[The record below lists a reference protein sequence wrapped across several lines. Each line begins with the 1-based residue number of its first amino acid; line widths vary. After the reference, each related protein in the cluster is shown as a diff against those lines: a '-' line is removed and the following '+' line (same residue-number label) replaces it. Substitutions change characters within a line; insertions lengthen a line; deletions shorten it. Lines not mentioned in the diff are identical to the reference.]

1 MPERARGDGERA
13 EPADT
18 GRAAGVESEW
28 PTTDLVAARA
38 AATPDR
44 EALVDHPTGDSW
56 TYRELDAWAGAVA
69 SELGDADGGG
79 VPGRV
84 GVLADPRPEVVAL
97 VHAAWRAGRELVLLN
112 VDLAPGELAAQLAHA
127 DVATLLADAT
137 ARDLAMSAVDAL
149 DSPAAVAVDALA
161 AVAGEPDVAT
171 AGSDL
176 ATAAAATAPSHRV
189 TSGDV
194 PVTMFT
200 SGSTGDPKA
209 VRVTVGNLLSSA
221 TASAFRLGVGRADR
235 WLSPLPTY
243 HMGGLAPIVRCAL
256 YGSTVVLQRGFDA
269 DATASALDDHDATGV
284 SLVPTALQRLLD
296 ADWTPPDSLR
306 FVLLGGAAADPAL
319 LARCER
325 AGVPV
330 YPTYGMTETASQ
342 IATATPEQAF
352 ADPET
357 VGQPLVNT
365 TVAVVDAD
373 DEPVPP
379 GEVGELVVS
388 GPTVTPGY
396 LDPDDDEHATTAA
409 DAAENDVAGRFGE
422 RGFHTDD
429 RGYRDADGKVYVTGR
444 VDDMLVTGGEN
455 VQPAVVE
462 EALRALAG
470 VADAAVVGL
479 ADPEWGERVAALVV
493 RDADAAGPGATDGLD
508 ADAVRD
514 AVRGRLA
521 AHEVPKTV
529 AFADAIPR
537 TASGTVDR
545 PAVRERLGGD

>member
-1 MPERARGDGERA
+1 MPDRARSDGGERA
-13 EPADT
+13 DATDAAS
-18 GRAAGVESEW
+18 AAGAGGDW

-44 EALVDHPTGDSW
+44 EALVDHPTGDPW
-56 TYRELDAWAGAVA
+56 TYRELDAWVAAVA
-69 SELGDADGGG
+69 NELGDGDDGGG
-79 VPGRV
+79 VPGRI
-84 GVLADPRPEVVAL
+84 GVLADPHPRVVAL

-112 VDLAPGELAAQLAHA
+112 VDLAPGELGAQLDHA
-127 DVATLLADAT
+127 GVETLLADA
-137 ARDLAMSAVDAL
+137 AGRDRADAAVDAL
-149 DSPAAVAVDALA
+149 ESPSGVTVEGLGT
-161 AVAGEPDVAT
+161 VAGEPDAPT
-171 AGSDL
+171 GS
-176 ATAAAATAPSHRV
+176 AASDVPDATAPSHRV
-189 TSGDV
+189 TPGDV

-256 YGSTVVLQRGFDA
+256 YGSTVVLQREFDA

-284 SLVPTALQRLLD
+284 SLVPTALDRLLD
-296 ADWTPPDSLR
+296 ADWTPPASLR

-325 AGVPV
+325 ADVPV

-342 IATATPEQAF
+342 IATATPGQAF

-373 DEPVPP
+373 DETVPP

-396 LDPDDDEHATTAA
+396 LDAHDDADESATTGSGAG
-409 DAAENDVAGRFGE
+409 ERDVAGRFGE
-422 RGFHTDD
+422 RGFHTGD
-429 RGYRDADGKVYVTGR
+429 RGYRDVDGKVYVTGR
-444 VDDMLVTGGEN
+444 VDDMIVTGGEN

-462 EALRALAG
+462 DALRALDS

-479 ADPEWGERVAALVV
+479 PDPEWGERVVALVV
-493 RDADAAGPGATDGLD
+493 RSEADVGPSTP
-508 ADAVRD
+508 DAVRD
-514 AVRGRLA
+514 ALRDTLA
-521 AHEVPKTV
+521 AHELPKTV

-545 PAVRERLGGD
+545 PAVRERLADD